1 MIGKYEREKAVP
13 SIEAAKKIAEAFEV
27 SLDYLAGEGINDQ
40 FDKKTIQHMR
50 DIEDLN
56 PAIKSPQGLSIE
68 APAFIHTPYKLRC

>member
-1 MIGKYEREKAVP
+1 MEAVP

-40 FDKKTIQHMR
+40 FDKKTIQRMR

-56 PAIKSPQGLSIE
+56 PAIKESCFS
-68 APAFIHTPYKLRC
+68 